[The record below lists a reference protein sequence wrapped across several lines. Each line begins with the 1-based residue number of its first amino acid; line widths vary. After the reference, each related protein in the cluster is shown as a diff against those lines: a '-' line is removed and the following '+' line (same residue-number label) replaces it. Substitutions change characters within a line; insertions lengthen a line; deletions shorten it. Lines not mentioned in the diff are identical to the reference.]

1 MKTILFIADGPLGNP
16 ILQSQGIPHLLENHD
31 HGIRSYI
38 LTFENRL
45 LLSRDRK
52 MMERHSNSLA
62 MLEGKVTHLPVY
74 VPFDT
79 VEWIMSNKI
88 FRALRFILMILKG
101 IFFTTSFVQNNRIDF
116 IHCRSSYPAIIGTVV
131 RYLTGCRIIYD
142 NRGIPGEELGS
153 GGIDIQTMLYKKA
166 EPWLLKY
173 SDRVVV
179 VSEAF
184 RDHLTETFRINGL
197 AGKISVIENGYSPG
211 RISFSEEKRARRRE
225 EEGLTGKLVM
235 TYSGTLSKWQMF
247 DEICDA
253 YLLFRSRVENPFFLV
268 LTPDEEE
275 AAGVIRSKGIP
286 DGECLIRNIKGNNLG
301 DHLILGD
308 FGTLF
313 REKLLLNRVAAPIK
327 FAEYLGAG
335 LPVLIS
341 EGIGDTELFCRKGNV
356 GVVFDLSDQGI
367 EKAIMEMTA
376 LLGEPAIHTR
386 CAEFAESNLSLKA
399 AAEKYRE
406 IYNSGYSN

>member
-1 MKTILFIADGPLGNP
+1 MKTVLFIADGPLGNP
-16 ILQSQGIPHLLENHD
+16 ILQSQGIPHLIENHD
-31 HGIRSYI
+31 HGINSYL

-45 LLSRDRK
+45 LQAGDKKLQ
-52 MMERHSNSLA
+52 ERHSNSLA
-62 MLEGKVTHLPVY
+62 MLEGKVNHLPVY

-79 VEWIMSNKI
+79 ARWIMSNKI
-88 FRALRFILMILKG
+88 LRALRFLLMILKG
-101 IFFTTSFVQNNRIDF
+101 IFVTTSFVLNNRIDF

-131 RYLTGCRIIYD
+131 RFLTGCRIIYD

-173 SDRVVV
+173 SDRIVV
-179 VSEAF
+179 VSGAF
-184 RDHLTETFRINGL
+184 RDHLTETFKINGL
-197 AGKISVIENGYSPG
+197 AEKITVIENGYSPG

-247 DEICDA
+247 DEICEA
-253 YLLFRSRVENPFFLV
+253 YRVFRSRVEEPFFLV

-286 DGECLIRNIKGNNLG
+286 DGEWMIRNIKGNNLG

-367 EKAIMEMTA
+367 ENAVTEMKG

-386 CAEFAESNLSLKA
+386 CAEFAKENLSLKS
-399 AAEKYRE
+399 AAEKYRKLY
-406 IYNSGYSN
+406 IS